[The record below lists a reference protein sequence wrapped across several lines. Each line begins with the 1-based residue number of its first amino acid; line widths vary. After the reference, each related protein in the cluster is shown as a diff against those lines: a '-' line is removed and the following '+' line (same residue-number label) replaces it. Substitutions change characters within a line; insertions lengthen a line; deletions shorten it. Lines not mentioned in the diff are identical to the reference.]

1 MTTDRSSNPPS
12 LLAAYRDWRRSD
24 LGRIT
29 DALEERLI
37 CELLGPVHG
46 LRVLDV
52 GCGDGALA
60 ITLAKRG
67 AHVTGADVDPHMLAA
82 AQERARLAQAPVI
95 FVGAD
100 AHAFP
105 FKNGAFDLI
114 VAITVLCFVPDAG
127 QLICEMARVLRPG
140 GRMIIGELGRYSVWA
155 AKRRISAR
163 FGSSTWRSAIFRSAG
178 ELKVLVGRAALDVT
192 AIRGAIFYPPCGAC
206 ARSLALIDAWLGRR
220 ALIGAAFLAV
230 SAIKPHRPRSTV
242 GITV

>member
-1 MTTDRSSNPPS
+1 
-12 LLAAYRDWRRSD
+12 LLATYRDWRRSG

-60 ITLAKRG
+60 VTLAKRG

-82 AQERARLAQAPVI
+82 AQERARLAQSPVML
-95 FVGAD
+95 VGTD
-100 AHAFP
+100 AHALP
-105 FKNGAFDLI
+105 FKTGACDAI
-114 VAITVLCFVPDAG
+114 VAITVLCFAPDAA
-127 QLICEMARVLRPG
+127 QLIGEMARVLRPG

-163 FGSSTWRSAIFRSAG
+163 FGSSPWRSAVFRSAA
-178 ELKVLVGRAALDVT
+178 ELKRLVGGAGLDVT
-192 AIRGAIFYPPCGAC
+192 AVRGAIFYPPCGAC
-206 ARSLALIDAWLGRR
+206 ARWLAPIDAWLGRQT
-220 ALIGAAFLAV
+220 LIGAAFLAV
-230 SAIKPHRPRSTV
+230 SAIKPDRPGSTV
-242 GITV
+242 GMTA